1 MAELPHDAGAFT
13 QGLQYDVVCDDAEG
27 AACREVFW
35 ESTGLRGRSSVREVD
50 LASGKVARR
59 AELPR
64 ADFGE
69 GLTRLGGRLFQL
81 TWQSGKLWSY
91 AVDDLTD
98 AVALEGPLADGWGIT
113 TNGTHL
119 IVGDSSATLYFLE
132 PETLRVVREIEVGL
146 PIWVLGILRCALAER
161 SIHPRRPLKFA
172 SFSPLFTSIHLSTNP
187 AAPQVKDGGAP
198 VRWLNELEWV
208 DGLIYANV
216 YQTDCLAQ
224 VDPNNGG
231 VVGWVQA
238 RGLRGAA
245 EATAAADAA
254 VVGGAGAAPTERPDV
269 LNGVA
274 WDAEGGRLF
283 LTGKLWPR
291 VYQVELRPL
300 YRDSKRVS
308 VPKLLAEVRAAC
320 IPAAGRAVGR

>member
-1 MAELPHDAGAFT
+1 MLPPLAHASSHASSRSSQLAQAAVGVFLFFVVLGHRDGAGGGGGKSSGTTTTGSGGGGGKAERSPPFYRVGGLGGLPTLFKVQVMAELPHDAGAFT
-13 QGLQYDVVCDDAEG
+13 QGLQYDVVCDDEEG

-98 AVALEGPLADGWGIT
+98 AVALEGPLADGWGVT

-132 PETLRVVREIEVGL
+132 PETLRVVREIEV
-146 PIWVLGILRCALAER
+146 C
-161 SIHPRRPLKFA
+161 
-172 SFSPLFTSIHLSTNP
+172 
-187 AAPQVKDGGAP
+187 
-198 VRWLNELEWV
+198 
-208 DGLIYANV
+208 
-216 YQTDCLAQ
+216 
-224 VDPNNGG
+224 
-231 VVGWVQA
+231 
-238 RGLRGAA
+238 
-245 EATAAADAA
+245 
-254 VVGGAGAAPTERPDV
+254 
-269 LNGVA
+269 
-274 WDAEGGRLF
+274 
-283 LTGKLWPR
+283 
-291 VYQVELRPL
+291 
-300 YRDSKRVS
+300 
-308 VPKLLAEVRAAC
+308 
-320 IPAAGRAVGR
+320 